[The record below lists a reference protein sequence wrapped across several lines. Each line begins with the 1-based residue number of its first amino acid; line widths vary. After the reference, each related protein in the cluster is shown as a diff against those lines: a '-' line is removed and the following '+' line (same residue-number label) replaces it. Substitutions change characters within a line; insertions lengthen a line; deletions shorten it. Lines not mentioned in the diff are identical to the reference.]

1 MPCSAG
7 SLDGQLALPIQV
19 DQSFAVGNINIPAKV
34 KMTLRS
40 ASRPPVVSVD
50 AANECGASWA
60 LQGSELDYGMN
71 ARGTYLHTV
80 LDNRQPPQRVDLVS
94 LGVVPGDRLQLRRK
108 GSYSDDLQGA
118 RRRVA
123 GVFSSTA
130 ALRSDPIGGPWW
142 SFNWS
147 RLPNAINAGTDVTTP
162 RSAWLLNPTDI
173 REDFEIG
180 DATAV
185 TVPAGAKF
193 LFLTPIDDHFDE
205 NFSFDLRI
213 GVDRAP

>member
-1 MPCSAG
+1 
-7 SLDGQLALPIQV
+7 
-19 DQSFAVGNINIPAKV
+19 
-34 KMTLRS
+34 
-40 ASRPPVVSVD
+40 
-50 AANECGASWA
+50 
-60 LQGSELDYGMN
+60 
-71 ARGTYLHTV
+71 
-80 LDNRQPPQRVDLVS
+80 
-94 LGVVPGDRLQLRRK
+94 
-108 GSYSDDLQGA
+108 
-118 RRRVA
+118 
-123 GVFSSTA
+123 
-130 ALRSDPIGGPWW
+130 
-142 SFNWS
+142 
-147 RLPNAINAGTDVTTP
+147 LPNAINAGTDVTTP